1 MSRRKPA
8 KRRRPAPLPED
19 VDCYSILEFC
29 RRTGISRPHYY
40 RLREDGLTP
49 VEFRLGTRVLI
60 TKEAAEAWRRER
72 SQPRKRSNNPS
83 AAVTAAP

>member
-1 MSRRKPA
+1 MSRKSSRR
-8 KRRRPAPLPED
+8 RRRPQPFLQR
-19 VDCYSILEFC
+19 DCLSIDQFC
-29 RRTGISRPHYY
+29 ESHGISRPHFY
-40 RLREDGLTP
+40 RLRAQGLTP

-83 AAVTAAP
+83 AAVATAP

>member
-1 MSRRKPA
+1 MSRRKA
-8 KRRRPAPLPED
+8 ARRPVPEE
-19 VDCYSILEFC
+19 VDCYSVLEFC
-29 RRTGISRPHYY
+29 RRHGFSRPHFY
-40 RLREDGLTP
+40 RLRAQGLTP

-60 TKEAAEAWRRER
+60 TREAAEAWRRER

>member
-1 MSRRKPA
+1 MSRRKQP
-8 KRRRPAPLPED
+8 KRRRPAPLSEE
-19 VDCYSILEFC
+19 VDCYSIPEFC

-83 AAVTAAP
+83 AAVATAP